1 MRNSNMKKVQ
11 LIKAAMKFK
20 NSPRLSVIRALS
32 VKDYIF
38 VNKNPNSHHQYG
50 VMDFTRPNTHVKN
63 DVVPFFKRCEINL

>member
-1 MRNSNMKKVQ
+1 MKKVQ

-38 VNKNPNSHHQYG
+38 VNKNPKLASWTLPAQIL
-50 VMDFTRPNTHVKN
+50 MSKMMLCRFSR
-63 DVVPFFKRCEINL
+63 DVR